1 MYTTSEVCHFGGGR
15 DKILT
20 PATRYPLA
28 ATTPL
33 TSSQHT
39 DQHGLLRHTGN
50 QRPWRGKSTKSLHF
64 ICSLAEQHNKK
75 GRLLAVTLSLN
86 NHTHKPK
93 SNSSDKEI
101 LKSVFLF
108 LLVRSQLTLT
118 FPSHDA
124 ADCCGALCS
133 LVAQARR
140 EQGGSTGRPIVHSA
154 RRWFGLARAL
164 LRVLQPPSSC
174 CCCHPFCVH
183 RSPATPAPWLSKLF
197 LRLNW

>member
-1 MYTTSEVCHFGGGR
+1 MSFCHFGGGR

-93 SNSSDKEI
+93 SNSSDGEI
-101 LKSVFLF
+101 LKKDFLF
-108 LLVRSQLTLT
+108 LFRSFSAPTHSSKSRCSRLLWSSLLSGCSSTERAGRVRRAPHRTLGPT
-118 FPSHDA
+118 M
-124 ADCCGALCS
+124 
-133 LVAQARR
+133 V
-140 EQGGSTGRPIVHSA
+140 
-154 RRWFGLARAL
+154 WFGTRSAES
-164 LRVLQPPSSC
+164 PPAS
-174 CCCHPFCVH
+174 V
-183 RSPATPAPWLSKLF
+183 
-197 LRLNW
+197 